1 MEVAD
6 SLFIRWVLV
15 IILSSLI
22 YGNLSV
28 LISAR
33 KLFFLASVT
42 PHSALL
48 AALIAVVL
56 SSTSGVLN
64 EFSWSAIIGC
74 SLMLVV
80 GYSIY
85 KGADVDIV
93 TSIYVALT
101 ASVSVTLMN
110 YVLTTFRVGYRLWSV
125 ILGDPL
131 LITWSDLLY
140 VSVVAL
146 LTAVLTVF
154 SLKYHIYAG
163 ADPDYVKL
171 VGARKWLYDFILF
184 LLIGITSVAL
194 IKVTGFILQHILIL
208 LPSIVAA
215 RLTESSSKAYMISL
229 LVSLTAGV
237 VGLQLAVLIN
247 TSPSGMIGI
256 TLITIFVISLLLHK
270 VKEVLA
276 SLRD

>member
-1 MEVAD
+1 
-6 SLFIRWVLV
+6 
-15 IILSSLI
+15 
-22 YGNLSV
+22 
-28 LISAR
+28 
-33 KLFFLASVT
+33 
-42 PHSALL
+42 
-48 AALIAVVL
+48 
-56 SSTSGVLN
+56 
-64 EFSWSAIIGC
+64 
-74 SLMLVV
+74 
-80 GYSIY
+80 
-85 KGADVDIV
+85 
-93 TSIYVALT
+93 
-101 ASVSVTLMN
+101 
-110 YVLTTFRVGYRLWSV
+110 LTTFRVGYRLWSV